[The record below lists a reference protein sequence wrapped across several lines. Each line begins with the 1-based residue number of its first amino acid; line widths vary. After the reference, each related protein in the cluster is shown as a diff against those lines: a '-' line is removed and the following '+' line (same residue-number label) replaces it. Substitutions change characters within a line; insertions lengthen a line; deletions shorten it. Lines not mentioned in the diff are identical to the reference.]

1 MAFNSFDV
9 NLFNKLSEENDN
21 ILFSPLSISLAVT
34 LLLLGSDETA
44 RQQLESALGIVKHE
58 ELLVTFK
65 ELKSNS
71 EDFIK
76 LVSAVFPSATS
87 PMWENFLNKTVYA
100 FKPIIQ
106 NMDYE
111 NTEQSN

>member
-1 MAFNSFDV
+1 MITF
-9 NLFNKLSEENDN
+9 
-21 ILFSPLSISLAVT
+21 LFSPLSNSLAVS

-65 ELKSNS
+65 ELNS
-71 EDFIK
+71 EGFIK

-87 PMWENFLNKTVYA
+87 PMWENFLNKTVYV